1 VRIRLGSLRP
11 RDRARVAELLVSTAA
26 FSRDE
31 IDVALQLF
39 DASVHDEG
47 SAGADDAQA
56 PDYEFTGAF
65 DGERLLGYACAGP
78 TPATEGTFDLYWLAV
93 DPTVQGKG
101 IGTTLVRAVER
112 ELRDRGARMLLVETS
127 SRPDYSNTRAFYA
140 RCGYT
145 EAARIKGDTG
155 ERLIGLLESRLDAI
169 VYRAK
174 FVATVFAARQF
185 VSHGHILVNG
195 KRVNIPSYHVQPG
208 DKVEIKEKSKQ
219 LAVVL
224 EANQLAERDVP
235 EYVEV
240 DHGKQL
246 ATYVRVPALGDVPYP
261 VQMEPNLVVEFYS
274 R

>member
-31 IDVALQLF
+31 IVVALQLF
-39 DASVHDEG
+39 DASVHEEG

-145 EAARIKGDTG
+145 EAARIRDFYAPADDRIMLTTRLTP
-155 ERLIGLLESRLDAI
+155 ERGA
-169 VYRAK
+169 
-174 FVATVFAARQF
+174 ATR
-185 VSHGHILVNG
+185 
-195 KRVNIPSYHVQPG
+195 
-208 DKVEIKEKSKQ
+208 
-219 LAVVL
+219 
-224 EANQLAERDVP
+224 
-235 EYVEV
+235 
-240 DHGKQL
+240 
-246 ATYVRVPALGDVPYP
+246 
-261 VQMEPNLVVEFYS
+261 
-274 R
+274 

>member
-39 DASVHDEG
+39 DASVRDEG
-47 SAGADDAQA
+47 AAGAEDAHVA
-56 PDYEFTGAF
+56 DYEFTGAF
-65 DGERLLGYACAGP
+65 DGDRLLGYACAGP

-145 EAARIKGDTG
+145 EAARIRDFYAPADDRIMLTTRLTP
-155 ERLIGLLESRLDAI
+155 ERGA
-169 VYRAK
+169 
-174 FVATVFAARQF
+174 ATR
-185 VSHGHILVNG
+185 
-195 KRVNIPSYHVQPG
+195 
-208 DKVEIKEKSKQ
+208 
-219 LAVVL
+219 
-224 EANQLAERDVP
+224 
-235 EYVEV
+235 
-240 DHGKQL
+240 
-246 ATYVRVPALGDVPYP
+246 
-261 VQMEPNLVVEFYS
+261 
-274 R
+274 

>member
-1 VRIRLGSLRP
+1 MRIRLGSLRP

-31 IDVALQLF
+31 IVVALQLF
-39 DASVHDEG
+39 DASVHEEG

-145 EAARIKGDTG
+145 EAARIRDFYAPADDRIMLTTRLTTR
-155 ERLIGLLESRLDAI
+155 ERGA
-169 VYRAK
+169 
-174 FVATVFAARQF
+174 ATR
-185 VSHGHILVNG
+185 
-195 KRVNIPSYHVQPG
+195 
-208 DKVEIKEKSKQ
+208 
-219 LAVVL
+219 
-224 EANQLAERDVP
+224 
-235 EYVEV
+235 
-240 DHGKQL
+240 
-246 ATYVRVPALGDVPYP
+246 
-261 VQMEPNLVVEFYS
+261 
-274 R
+274 